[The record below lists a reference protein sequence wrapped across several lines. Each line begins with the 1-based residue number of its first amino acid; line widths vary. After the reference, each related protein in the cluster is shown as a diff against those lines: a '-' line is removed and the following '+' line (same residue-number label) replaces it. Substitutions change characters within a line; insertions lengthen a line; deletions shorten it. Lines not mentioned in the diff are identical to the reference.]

1 MILVEARR
9 DGGRVKRLPLL
20 LDIFQKYPKQKSEV
34 KLL

>member
-9 DGGRVKRLPLL
+9 DGGRVKRPPPLF
-20 LDIFQKYPKQKSEV
+20 DIFQKYPKQKSEV

>member
-9 DGGRVKRLPLL
+9 DGSRINRLPPLF
-20 LDIFQKYPKQKSEV
+20 DIFQKYPKRKSEV